1 MKSDLLGAYVIW
13 LRELKRFWRD
23 KSRVLGAIMQ
33 PTLYLF
39 ILGTGLGSVIMSA
52 RTGAIG
58 SGQAGFGG
66 YVTFIYPGII
76 GMTALFTSIF
86 SAISIIWDREFGFL
100 KEVLVAPVSRWA
112 VALGKALGGSSV
124 ATMQGLLLLVFA
136 PLVGVQLTPLMV
148 VKLTVI
154 LFATSFAL
162 TSMGIVVAATLKT
175 IESFQMVMNF
185 LMMPIFFLS
194 GAMFPLVNLP
204 AWLAVLTKLD
214 PLAYGVDALRGTML
228 VGQNVP
234 AGSGLLTPQVYSLGF
249 DFAVILGFGAVMI
262 ALAVVAFSR
271 QE

>member
-1 MKSDLLGAYVIW
+1 MKRDLLGAYVIW

-39 ILGTGLGSVIMSA
+39 ILGTGLGSVIMGA
-52 RTGAIG
+52 RGGVAAG
-58 SGQAGFGG
+58 SGNFGG

-124 ATMQGLLLLVFA
+124 ATLQGLLLLAFA
-136 PLVGVQLTPLMV
+136 PLIGVQLTPMMV
-148 VKLTVI
+148 VKLTLI

-204 AWLAVLTKLD
+204 TWLSILTKID

-228 VGQNVP
+228 AGRSLP
-234 AGSGLLTPQVYSLGF
+234 AAGTVLKAQVYPLGL
-249 DFAVILGFGAVMI
+249 DFAVILGFGALMI
-262 ALAVVAFSR
+262 ALAVFAFSR